1 MMAVYMIRERRW
13 GRRDRIKKKDLE
25 MIRLKKGFRRFAA
38 AALCV
43 VLALS
48 AAGCGGGGSKKESGS
63 TGSASSSMPEITS
76 KDGVVTSKMVSL
88 GEDFATDGLQ
98 ILGVEDGVF
107 YGFNYSYEG
116 DGLSAYELVQF
127 KEDGSGFKKVTFNLE
142 NQEVSEITAS
152 TFKNGSY
159 YLAVSTTGNSPALDY
174 ALENN
179 LDTSE
184 DLPEGVELS
193 EDAVSTY
200 QIACVGT
207 DGKQKWIKDVREP
220 ADSMYFYIESL
231 VGSDNG
237 VYVVSPEGVDLYS
250 AEDGSFKETI
260 CSVTPE
266 QLTGIL
272 HVREDGTVVMVD
284 DTGSTTRILSYD
296 NGKKEFVDSISLP
309 GSLMGASVFTGSQY
323 DLYLASEEGIY
334 GAKLGS
340 DQLDVVANYVNSDL
354 AVEGISTLTE
364 IEDGRLAIQAYGAEI
379 TLDTYVLE
387 KVAPEDVKDRK
398 EITLG
403 GYYISYDVRNEV
415 IKFNKENSEYRIA
428 IRDYSQYDLAEDEY
442 NDSTGLSTMNTDI
455 VSGNVPDILVMNES
469 MPVSNYI
476 SKGLMID
483 MTERYEADKE
493 IDKSDFL
500 QNVIDAFKSD
510 GRMYVIVPGFT
521 VTGIAGKSK
530 YIGDGKDL
538 TIQKAKK
545 IASDLG
551 LDETGV
557 FGIIDRESVLSYA
570 IEFSGDQFI
579 DMDQHTCDFNNPQF
593 QELLEFANK
602 FPAQIGDEQ
611 EYDFSTQFLADK
623 ALLGIQFINTP
634 YDYYYMTR
642 QMYGDVNMT
651 ITGFPSQNNKG
662 PAVAPS
668 VELGISSSASDPDGC
683 WSFVRRFLL
692 PEYQKK
698 LDSCLPISR
707 SAIKKQGEDVIQSFK
722 EQELSSEEFLREQD
736 ALISEEETEEE
747 SSIGLTGD
755 EIVEVT
761 DDMEIEE
768 TEESEDL
775 VGKPVPEEDFDGT
788 HEEYEQYLEEFKKDA
803 EAAEDEEEVIIEE
816 PMEEEST
823 DTYGLDS
830 LPEFGQNDL
839 NAMQKILENLSFS
852 VNSENEVLNIIME
865 EAGAYFAGQKS
876 TSEVSDII
884 QSRISV
890 YLKENE

>member
-1 MMAVYMIRERRW
+1 
-13 GRRDRIKKKDLE
+13 

-48 AAGCGGGGSKKESGS
+48 AAGCGGGGSEKKESGS
-63 TGSASSSMPEITS
+63 TGSGSSSMPEITS
-76 KDGVVTSKMVSL
+76 KDGVVTSKTVSL
-88 GEDFATDGLQ
+88 GEDFTTDGLQ
-98 ILGVEDGVF
+98 ILADEDGVL

-127 KEDGSGFKKVTFNLE
+127 KEDGSGFNKVTYDIGNDDL
-142 NQEVSEITAS
+142 SEITAS
-152 TFKNGSY
+152 AFRNGNY
-159 YLAVSTTGNSPALDY
+159 YLAISTTGNSPALDY

-220 ADSMYFYIESL
+220 ADDLNFYIESIA
-231 VGSDNG
+231 VSDAG
-237 VYVVSPEGVDLYS
+237 VYVVSSEGVDLYA
-250 AEDGSFKETI
+250 AEDGSFKETV
-260 CSVTPE
+260 CAVAPE
-266 QLTGIL
+266 ELTGAL
-272 HVREDGTVVMVD
+272 RVMQDGTVLMVD
-284 DTGSTTRILSYD
+284 DTGSATKILRYD
-296 NGKKEFVDSISLP
+296 AGKQEFVDSNTLP
-309 GSLMGASVFTGSQY
+309 GSLMGAAVFTGQQH
-323 DLYLASEEGIY
+323 DLYLASEDGIY

-340 DQLDVVANYVNSDL
+340 DQLDVVVNYVNSDL
-354 AVEGISTLTE
+354 DVEGITTLTE
-364 IEDGRLAIQAYGAEI
+364 IGDGRFAIQGYGAEV
-379 TLDTYVLE
+379 TLDTYILE
-387 KVAPEDVKDRK
+387 MVAPEDVKDRK

-403 GYYISYDVRNEV
+403 GYYITYDIRSEV
-415 IKFNKENSEYRIA
+415 IQFNKENSEYRIS
-428 IRDYSQYDLAEDEY
+428 IQDYSQYDLAEDEY
-442 NDSTGLSTMNTDI
+442 DSSTGLSRMNTDI
-455 VSGNVPDILVMNES
+455 VSGNVPDILVMNEY

-476 SKGLMID
+476 SKGLLTD
-483 MTERYEADKE
+483 MTERFESDKE
-493 IDKSDFL
+493 INKADFM
-500 QNVIDAFKSD
+500 QNVVDAFKSD
-510 GRMYVIVPGFT
+510 GRMFVVVPGFT
-521 VTGIAGKSK
+521 VTGIAGKTK

-538 TIQKAKK
+538 TIEKARK

-551 LDETGV
+551 LPETGV

-579 DMDQHTCDFNNPQF
+579 DMDQHTCDFNNARF

-611 EYDFSTQFLADK
+611 EYDYSTQFLADK

-634 YDYYYMTR
+634 FDYYYMTR
-642 QMYGDVNMT
+642 QLYGDVNMT

-668 VELGISSSASDPDGC
+668 AELGISSSASDPEGC

-692 PEYQKK
+692 PDYQMK
-698 LDSCLPISR
+698 LDSCLPISK

-722 EQELSSEEFLREQD
+722 EQELSAQEFLQ
-736 ALISEEETEEE
+736 EEGAVFSEEE
-747 SSIGLTGD
+747 SSDDPAEGLTGD
-755 EIVEVT
+755 EIMEVT
-761 DDMEIEE
+761 DDMQVEDM
-768 TEESEDL
+768 TESEDL
-775 VGKPVPEEDFDGT
+775 SGQPVPEEDFDGT
-788 HEEYEQYLEEFKKDA
+788 HEEYEQYLKDFEK
-803 EAAEDEEEVIIEE
+803 EAASADDTEEEIVIE
-816 PMEEEST
+816 PMEEEQA

-830 LPEFGQNDL
+830 LPEFGQDDL

-865 EAGAYFAGQKS
+865 EAGAYFAGQK
-876 TSEVSDII
+876 TTAEVSDII
-884 QSRISV
+884 QSRIQV

>member
-1 MMAVYMIRERRW
+1 
-13 GRRDRIKKKDLE
+13 

-48 AAGCGGGGSKKESGS
+48 ASGCGGGGSEKKESGG

-76 KDGVVTSKMVSL
+76 KDGVVTSQTITL
-88 GEDFATDGLQ
+88 GEDFTTDGLSV
-98 ILGVEDGVF
+98 LAVEDGVL

-116 DGLSAYELVQF
+116 DGFSAYELVQF
-127 KEDGSGFKKVTFNLE
+127 KEDGSGFNKVTYKLE
-142 NQEVSEITAS
+142 DEEASEVTAS

-174 ALENN
+174 ALDNN
-179 LDTSE
+179 LDASE
-184 DLPEGVELS
+184 ELPEGLDLS

-220 ADSMYFYIESL
+220 ADSMYYYIESL
-231 VGSDNG
+231 AASDEG
-237 VYVVSPEGVDLYS
+237 IYVVSSEGVDLYS
-250 AEDGSFKETI
+250 AEDGSFKETV
-260 CSVTPE
+260 CAVNPE
-266 QLTGIL
+266 QLTGLL
-272 HVREDGTVVMVD
+272 HVMPDGTVIMVD
-284 DTGSTTRILSYD
+284 DTGSSTKILRYD
-296 NGKKEFVDSISLP
+296 DGKKEFVDSVTLP
-309 GSLMGASVFTGSQY
+309 ASLMGASVFTGSQY

-340 DQLDVVANYVNSDL
+340 DNLEVIVNYVNSDL
-354 AVEGISTLTE
+354 DVEGISTLTE
-364 IEDGRLAIQAYGAEI
+364 IGDGKFAIQGYGAEV
-379 TLDTYVLE
+379 TLDTYILE
-387 KVAPEDVKDRK
+387 MVAPEDVKDRK

-403 GYYISYDVRNEV
+403 GYYITYDVRSEV
-415 IKFNKENSEYRIA
+415 IQFNKENSEYRIS
-428 IRDYSQYDLAEDEY
+428 IQDYSQYDLAEDEY
-442 NDSTGLSTMNTDI
+442 DSATGLSKMNTDI
-455 VSGNVPDILVMNES
+455 VSGNVPDILVMNEY

-493 IDKSDFL
+493 IDKSDFM
-500 QNVIDAFKSD
+500 QNVVDAFKMD
-510 GRMYVIVPGFT
+510 GRMFVIVPGFT

-538 TIQKAKK
+538 SIEKAKK
-545 IASDLG
+545 IAADMG

-557 FGIIDRESVLSYA
+557 FGIIDRESLLSYA

-579 DMDQHTCDFNNPQF
+579 DMDQHSCDFNNAQF
-593 QELLEFANK
+593 QELLEFTNK

-611 EYDFSTQFLADK
+611 EYDYSTQFLGDK

-642 QMYGDVNMT
+642 QLYGDVNMT

-662 PAVAPS
+662 PSVAPS

-692 PEYQKK
+692 PGYQTK
-698 LDSCLPISR
+698 LDSCLPISK
-707 SAIKKQGEDVIQSFK
+707 SAIKKQGADVIQSFK
-722 EQELSSEEFLREQD
+722 EQELDSEEFMREQD
-736 ALISEEETEEE
+736 ALISEDEPEED

-755 EIVEVT
+755 EIIAVT
-761 DDMEIEE
+761 DDMEIEDI
-768 TEESEDL
+768 EESEDMI
-775 VGKPVPEEDFDGT
+775 GKPVPEEDFDGT
-788 HEEYEQYLEEFKKDA
+788 HEEYEQYLEEFEKDA
-803 EAAEDEEEVIIEE
+803 EAAEDSEVEIVEE
-816 PMEEEST
+816 PMEETT
-823 DTYGLDS
+823 DLFGLDS
-830 LPEFGQNDL
+830 LPEFGQDDL
-839 NAMQKILENLSFS
+839 DAMQKILENLSFS

-876 TSEVSDII
+876 VSEVSDII
-884 QSRISV
+884 QSRVQV